1 MVLDKQG
8 IIVLPTPK
16 INNQPSTPKR
26 TRKECRTEFA
36 SVECP
41 FEEIGLIELEEV
53 VYGGSKAAGIWNEM
67 MERYHYLGST
77 VCGASLRYLIRSSEH
92 GYIGAVG
99 FSSSIWA
106 LRERDEFIEWTPK
119 AHRSH
124 IQQVVYNS
132 RFLILP
138 GVKVTNLA
146 SHVLGQS
153 VRRIGKDWHTRY
165 GVEPVLLETFVDP
178 QRFKGSSYR
187 AANWIHVG
195 QSSGRRAQEGE
206 GNAKDIF
213 VYPLCDN
220 WKEIL
225 CKEPTY
231 QPGEKQRQ
239 GAYADWAEEEFYTAE
254 FYDPR
259 LNRRL
264 LDIARDFYRQ
274 PMAPITQASG
284 SHARTVAAYRFF
296 NNERVTMEEL
306 LRAHT
311 EASIDRIREHQ
322 VVLAVQDTTTLNY
335 TTHSTTEGLGPIGT
349 AQQSA
354 VGLVLHDTMAFTPD
368 GTPLGLLD
376 VQCWARDTDDI
387 GKRHRRKQLP
397 IEEKESNKWIKS
409 YQTVE
414 QIQKACPDTT
424 LISVADRESDIYEL
438 FVEAAKNPDGP
449 KLLIRSERSRNRK
462 TDQDSLWEDAAKQ
475 EVAGYQTIHIPRQN
489 NRLARDAMLEIRYK
503 NVVLK
508 PPRGKNY
515 PPINIRLVY
524 AREIDCPETA
534 CALEWLLL
542 TTLEVN
548 SFEDACVCLAY
559 YAKRWGIE
567 IYHRTL
573 KSGCR
578 IEDRQLKTAEGLQ
591 ACLAIDMVVAWR
603 IYHLTKLGREI
614 PDAPCTVF
622 FEEAEWKALH
632 VFVKKNLPTEGDK
645 PTLREAI
652 RTVASLGGF
661 LGRKG
666 DREPGTTALWRGI
679 QRLEDI
685 TATYLA
691 LLPRIQSGP

>member
-1 MVLDKQG
+1 MLSE
-8 IIVLPTPK
+8 PK
-16 INNQPSTPKR
+16 SNNKPSDTGGV
-26 TRKECRTEFA
+26 RKGYCSEFA
-36 SVECP
+36 SVRCS

-53 VYGGSKAAGIWNEM
+53 VYRGSKAAGIWKEM
-67 MERYHYLGST
+67 MDRYHYLDSSM
-77 VCGASLRYLIRSSEH
+77 CGASLRYLIRSSNY

-106 LRERDEFIEWTPK
+106 LKERDEFIEWTAS

-138 GVKVTNLA
+138 DVKVTNLA
-146 SHVLGQS
+146 SHVLGQCA
-153 VRRIGKDWHTRY
+153 RRIGKDWQARY
-165 GVEPVLLETFVDP
+165 GIEPVLLETFVDP

-187 AANWIHVG
+187 AANWIQVG
-195 QSSGRRAQEGE
+195 QSSGRRAEQDG
-206 GNAKDIF
+206 GSAKDIF
-213 VYPLCDN
+213 IYPLCDN

-225 CKEPTY
+225 CEEPAYQLGQKER
-231 QPGEKQRQ
+231 K

-254 FYDPR
+254 LYDPR

-274 PMAPITQASG
+274 PMSPVTQACG
-284 SHARTVAAYRFF
+284 SHTRTVAAYRFF

-306 LRAHT
+306 MRAHT
-311 EASIDRIREHQ
+311 EASIDRIREQ
-322 VVLAVQDTTTLNY
+322 RVVLAVQDTTTLNY

-349 AQQSA
+349 AKQAA

-376 VQCWARDTDDI
+376 VQCWVRDPEDV
-387 GKRHRRKQLP
+387 GKRYRRKQLP
-397 IEEKESNKWIKS
+397 IEEKESFKWIKS
-409 YQTVE
+409 YQAVN
-414 QIQKACPDTT
+414 QVQKACPDTM
-424 LISVADRESDIYEL
+424 LVSVGDRESDIYEL
-438 FVEAAKNPDGP
+438 FLETVKNPDGP

-462 TDQDSLWEDAAKQ
+462 TDQDFLWDDAAKQ
-475 EVAGYQTIHIPRQN
+475 EVAGYQTIHIPRQHK
-489 NRLARDAMLEIRYK
+489 RLARDAVLEVRYK
-503 NVVLK
+503 SVVLK
-508 PPRGKNY
+508 PPRDKDY
-515 PPINIRLVY
+515 PPVEIGLVY
-524 AREIDCPETA
+524 AREIDGPETVP
-534 CALEWLLL
+534 ALEWLLL

-548 SFEDACVCLAY
+548 SFEDACQCLAW

-578 IEDRQLKTAEGLQ
+578 IEDRQLKTVEGLQ

-622 FEEAEWKALH
+622 FEDAEWKALH
-632 VFVKKNLPTEGDK
+632 VFVNKTLPTDDDK
-645 PTLREAI
+645 PTLREAV
-652 RTVASLGGF
+652 RMVAALGGF
-661 LGRKG
+661 LGRKRDG
-666 DREPGTTALWRGI
+666 EPGTTVLWRGI

-691 LLPRIQSGP
+691 LLPLLLSGP